1 MKNILVKKTD
11 LIELVQKNKKTH
23 LEQYELAIEGY
34 WKTMAE
40 KADELREKAAA
51 RAKPVNV
58 VINIFKPQNHLEEY
72 ETALKMLEMHQ
83 SGTIEISKEEFE
95 KYALDKWSWKREWA
109 LSNSTYL
116 GKDPNEDDGQ

>member
-23 LEQYELAIEGY
+23 LEQYELAVEGY

-40 KADELREKAAA
+40 EAAKLTEQAAA
-51 RAKPVNV
+51 RTKPENV
-58 VINIFKPQNHLEEY
+58 DINIFRPQNHLEEY

-83 SGTIEISKEEFE
+83 SDTVEISKEEFE
-95 KYALDKWSWKREWA
+95 KYALDKWSWKQEWKM
-109 LSNSTYL
+109 SNSGYW
-116 GKDPNEDDGQ
+116 GKDVHDV